1 LSDLAKLPK
10 FDLVIASGVIHH
22 LDDDATIN
30 LFELAKTALRPGG
43 RFVSIDPVLCK
54 KQTPVARLL
63 VSYDRGQNVCDG
75 SGYQQL
81 ASRAFQKVSGSER
94 HQKWIPLFALDH
106 GVPMTLFSDLGVG
119 GQHPTDPSDSV
130 GVLS

>member
-1 LSDLAKLPK
+1 MSERYIEAARERYGARGNFVCKLVDLSDLAKLPK

-75 SGYQQL
+75 SGFNSSQAGL
-81 ASRAFQKVSGSER
+81 SRRS
-94 HQKWIPLFALDH
+94 
-106 GVPMTLFSDLGVG
+106 LGVNAIKSG
-119 GQHPTDPSDSV
+119 FLYSHWIMECQ
-130 GVLS
+130 